1 MSYTT
6 STRVSVEDDVATVG
20 TSASRTASRPA
31 ARNAVQPAVQASAPA
46 SAKASVQ
53 TVARTLT
60 PRLTTTVPREY
71 VHRAAVS
78 EVLLTGW
85 EAAAE
90 PAGPDRPDEFAVSA
104 QWPRSH
110 SFFTQ
115 SGGYQDPMLLIE
127 SVRQIG
133 SLLAHAEFGVPFGH
147 QFLMWDMFFNTCPEL
162 LVADAVPTE
171 VELRTVCRDIVRRGR
186 VLGGMRY
193 DVTVLRDGKAL
204 ATAGAAFSCTSP
216 AVHRRLRAGRPTTT
230 DRVVPPAIDPAAVG
244 HSDDRHVL
252 LAEPKS
258 RPEAEPKSRPEA
270 RPESRSE
277 ARPES
282 RSESELKSALKPEPR
297 SASGTGDRW
306 ELRVDTA
313 HPTFFDHPVD
323 HIPGMVLL
331 EAARQAA
338 LVSTGMPDA
347 LLVGLKSNFA
357 RYAEFDAPCW
367 IEPQAEPHGT
377 EGGVLVRVRGTQHAE
392 TVFTA
397 ELVLSPRGR

>member
-6 STRVSVEDDVATVG
+6 STRVSVESDVATVA
-20 TSASRTASRPA
+20 TRAPRT
-31 ARNAVQPAVQASAPA
+31 
-46 SAKASVQ
+46 
-53 TVARTLT
+53 TARTPQ

-90 PAGPDRPDEFAVSA
+90 PVGPDRSDVFAVSA

-147 QFLMWDMFFNTCPEL
+147 QFLMWDMSFSTAPEL

-204 ATAGAAFSCTSP
+204 ATGGAAFSCTSP

-230 DRVVPPAIDPAAVG
+230 DRVVPPGIEPAAVG
-244 HSDDRHVL
+244 HSGDHHVL
-252 LAEPKS
+252 LAEP
-258 RPEAEPKSRPEA
+258 
-270 RPESRSE
+270 ES
-277 ARPES
+277 A
-282 RSESELKSALKPEPR
+282 A
-297 SASGTGDRW
+297 GTGDRW

-347 LLVGLKSNFA
+347 LLLGLKSNFA

-367 IEPQAEPHGT
+367 IEPRVEPHGT
-377 EGGVLVRVRGTQHAE
+377 DGGVLVRVRGTQHAE

>member
-6 STRVSVEDDVATVG
+6 STRVSVESDVATVA
-20 TSASRTASRPA
+20 TRAPRT
-31 ARNAVQPAVQASAPA
+31 
-46 SAKASVQ
+46 
-53 TVARTLT
+53 TARTLQ

-85 EAAAE
+85 EAATA
-90 PAGPDRPDEFAVSA
+90 PAGPDLSDVFAVSA

-147 QFLMWDMFFNTCPEL
+147 QFLMWDMSFSTVPEL

-204 ATAGAAFSCTSP
+204 ATGGAAFSCTSP

-230 DRVVPPAIDPAAVG
+230 DRVVPPGIDPAAVG
-244 HSDDRHVL
+244 HSGDHHVL
-252 LAEPKS
+252 LAEPGAGAGAGAA
-258 RPEAEPKSRPEA
+258 P
-270 RPESRSE
+270 
-277 ARPES
+277 
-282 RSESELKSALKPEPR
+282 
-297 SASGTGDRW
+297 GIGDRW

-347 LLVGLKSNFA
+347 LLLGLKSNFT

-367 IEPQAEPHGT
+367 IEPRVEPHGT
-377 EGGVLVRVRGTQHAE
+377 DGGVLVRVRGTQHAE

>member
-6 STRVSVEDDVATVG
+6 STRVSVDDDVATVG
-20 TSASRTASRPA
+20 TSASRTA
-31 ARNAVQPAVQASAPA
+31 ARNAVQPAVQTA
-46 SAKASVQ
+46 
-53 TVARTLT
+53 ARTLT

-90 PAGPDRPDEFAVSA
+90 PAEADQPDEFAVSA

-162 LVADAVPTE
+162 LVADAAPTE
-171 VELRTVCRDIVRRGR
+171 VELRTVCRDIVRKGR

-193 DVTVLRDGKAL
+193 DVTVLRDGKAM

-244 HSDDRHVL
+244 HSDDRLVL
-252 LAEPKS
+252 LAEP
-258 RPEAEPKSRPEA
+258 E
-270 RPESRSE
+270 
-277 ARPES
+277 
-282 RSESELKSALKPEPR
+282 PEPG
-297 SASGTGDRW
+297 STSGIGDRW

-347 LLVGLKSNFA
+347 LLLGLKSNFA

-367 IEPQAEPHGT
+367 IEPQVEPHGT

-397 ELVLSPRGR
+397 ELVLGPRRR

>member
-31 ARNAVQPAVQASAPA
+31 ARTAVQPAVQTSAQASAR
-46 SAKASVQ
+46 ASVQ
-53 TVARTLT
+53 TATRTLT

-90 PAGPDRPDEFAVSA
+90 PAGPDPDEFAVSA

-147 QFLMWDMFFNTCPEL
+147 QFLMWDMFFSTSPEL

-193 DVTVLRDGKAL
+193 DVTVLRDGKAM

-252 LAEPKS
+252 LAEP
-258 RPEAEPKSRPEA
+258 EPGST
-270 RPESRSE
+270 
-277 ARPES
+277 
-282 RSESELKSALKPEPR
+282 
-297 SASGTGDRW
+297 SGIGDRW

-347 LLVGLKSNFA
+347 LLLGLKSNFA

-367 IEPQAEPHGT
+367 IEPQTEPHGT

-397 ELVLSPRGR
+397 ELVLGPRRR

>member
-6 STRVSVEDDVATVG
+6 STRVSVESDVATVA
-20 TSASRTASRPA
+20 TRAPRTI
-31 ARNAVQPAVQASAPA
+31 
-46 SAKASVQ
+46 
-53 TVARTLT
+53 ARTT
-60 PRLTTTVPREY
+60 QPRLTTTVPREY

-90 PAGPDRPDEFAVSA
+90 AAGPDRSDVFAVSA

-147 QFLMWDMFFNTCPEL
+147 QFLMWDMSFSTAPEL

-204 ATAGAAFSCTSP
+204 ATGGAAFSCTSP

-230 DRVVPPAIDPAAVG
+230 DRVVPPGIEPAAVG
-244 HSDDRHVL
+244 HSGDRHVL
-252 LAEPKS
+252 LAEPG
-258 RPEAEPKSRPEA
+258 
-270 RPESRSE
+270 
-277 ARPES
+277 
-282 RSESELKSALKPEPR
+282 SAAGADE
-297 SASGTGDRW
+297 RW

-338 LVSTGMPDA
+338 LVSSGMPDA
-347 LLVGLKSNFA
+347 LLLGLKSNFA

-367 IEPQAEPHGT
+367 IEPRVEPHGT
-377 EGGVLVRVRGTQHAE
+377 DGGVLVRVRGTQHAE

>member
-6 STRVSVEDDVATVG
+6 STRVSVESDVATVA
-20 TSASRTASRPA
+20 TRAPRTI
-31 ARNAVQPAVQASAPA
+31 
-46 SAKASVQ
+46 
-53 TVARTLT
+53 ARTT
-60 PRLTTTVPREY
+60 QPRLTTTVPREY

-90 PAGPDRPDEFAVSA
+90 AAGPDRSDVFAVSA

-147 QFLMWDMFFNTCPEL
+147 QFLMWDMSFSTAPEL

-204 ATAGAAFSCTSP
+204 ATGGAAFSCTSP

-230 DRVVPPAIDPAAVG
+230 DRVVPPGIEPAAVG
-244 HSDDRHVL
+244 HSGDRHVL
-252 LAEPKS
+252 LAEPGS
-258 RPEAEPKSRPEA
+258 TAGADE
-270 RPESRSE
+270 
-277 ARPES
+277 
-282 RSESELKSALKPEPR
+282 
-297 SASGTGDRW
+297 RW

-338 LVSTGMPDA
+338 LVSSGMPDA
-347 LLVGLKSNFA
+347 LLLGLKSNFA

-367 IEPQAEPHGT
+367 IEPRVEPHGT
-377 EGGVLVRVRGTQHAE
+377 DGGVLVRVRGTQHAE

>member
-31 ARNAVQPAVQASAPA
+31 ARNAVQSAVQT
-46 SAKASVQ
+46 SVQ
-53 TVARTLT
+53 TAARTLT

-90 PAGPDRPDEFAVSA
+90 PAGPDPDEFAVSA

-147 QFLMWDMFFNTCPEL
+147 QFLMWDMFFSTSPEL

-193 DVTVLRDGKAL
+193 DVTVLRDGRAL

-258 RPEAEPKSRPEA
+258 RPGSRPE
-270 RPESRSE
+270 SE
-277 ARPES
+277 PGW
-282 RSESELKSALKPEPR
+282 
-297 SASGTGDRW
+297 ASGTGDRW

-331 EAARQAA
+331 EAARQAG

-347 LLVGLKSNFA
+347 LLLGLKSNFA

>member
-6 STRVSVEDDVATVG
+6 STRVCVEDDVATVG

-31 ARNAVQPAVQASAPA
+31 ARSAVQPALQTSAQASVQV
-46 SAKASVQ
+46 SAQASVQ
-53 TVARTLT
+53 TAARTLT

-90 PAGPDRPDEFAVSA
+90 PAGPDPDEFAVSA

-147 QFLMWDMFFNTCPEL
+147 QFLMWDMFFSTSPEL

-193 DVTVLRDGKAL
+193 DVTVLRDGRAL

-216 AVHRRLRAGRPTTT
+216 AVHRRLRAGRPTTS

-252 LAEPKS
+252 LAEPG
-258 RPEAEPKSRPEA
+258 
-270 RPESRSE
+270 
-277 ARPES
+277 
-282 RSESELKSALKPEPR
+282 
-297 SASGTGDRW
+297 SASGSGDRW

-347 LLVGLKSNFA
+347 LLLGLKSNFA

>member
-1 MSYTT
+1 
-6 STRVSVEDDVATVG
+6 
-20 TSASRTASRPA
+20 
-31 ARNAVQPAVQASAPA
+31 
-46 SAKASVQ
+46 
-53 TVARTLT
+53 
-60 PRLTTTVPREY
+60 
-71 VHRAAVS
+71 
-78 EVLLTGW
+78 
-85 EAAAE
+85 
-90 PAGPDRPDEFAVSA
+90 
-104 QWPRSH
+104 
-110 SFFTQ
+110 
-115 SGGYQDPMLLIE
+115 
-127 SVRQIG
+127 
-133 SLLAHAEFGVPFGH
+133 
-147 QFLMWDMFFNTCPEL
+147 MFFNTCPEL

-193 DVTVLRDGKAL
+193 DVTVLRDGKAM

-252 LAEPKS
+252 LAEP
-258 RPEAEPKSRPEA
+258 EPGST
-270 RPESRSE
+270 
-277 ARPES
+277 
-282 RSESELKSALKPEPR
+282 
-297 SASGTGDRW
+297 SGIGDRW

-347 LLVGLKSNFA
+347 LLLGLKSNFA

-367 IEPQAEPHGT
+367 IEPQVEPHGT

-397 ELVLSPRGR
+397 ELVLGPRRR

>member
-1 MSYTT
+1 MSYIT
-6 STRVSVEDDVATVG
+6 STRVSVEDEVAAVATR
-20 TSASRTASRPA
+20 APRPA
-31 ARNAVQPAVQASAPA
+31 AR
-46 SAKASVQ
+46 
-53 TVARTLT
+53 TLQ

-90 PAGPDRPDEFAVSA
+90 LAGPDLPDVFAVSA

-110 SFFTQ
+110 SFFTP

-147 QFLMWDMFFNTCPEL
+147 QFLMWDMSFSTAPEL
-162 LVADAVPTE
+162 LVAGAAPTE

-193 DVTVLRDGKAL
+193 DVTVLRDGQAL

-230 DRVVPPAIDPAAVG
+230 DRVAPPSIDPAAVG
-244 HSDDRHVL
+244 HADDRHVL
-252 LAEPKS
+252 LAEPA
-258 RPEAEPKSRPEA
+258 P
-270 RPESRSE
+270 
-277 ARPES
+277 
-282 RSESELKSALKPEPR
+282 
-297 SASGTGDRW
+297 GVDNRW

-338 LVSTGMPDA
+338 LVSTGLPDA
-347 LLVGLKSNFA
+347 LLLGLKSNFA

-367 IEPQAEPHGT
+367 IEPYPEIRST
-377 EGGVLVRVRGTQHAE
+377 DDGVLVRVRGTQHAE

-397 ELVLSPRGR
+397 DLVLKPSGR

>member
-1 MSYTT
+1 MSYIT

-20 TSASRTASRPA
+20 TSAPRTASRPA
-31 ARNAVQPAVQASAPA
+31 VQPAVQSTAQPAVQSA
-46 SAKASVQ
+46 
-53 TVARTLT
+53 ARTLQ

-90 PAGPDRPDEFAVSA
+90 PAGPDQPDEFAVSA

-147 QFLMWDMFFNTCPEL
+147 QFLMWDMSFNTSPEL

-204 ATAGAAFSCTSP
+204 ATGGAAFSCTSP

-230 DRVVPPAIDPAAVG
+230 DRVVPTAIDPAAVG

-252 LAEPKS
+252 LAEPKTGS
-258 RPEAEPKSRPEA
+258 TP
-270 RPESRSE
+270 
-277 ARPES
+277 
-282 RSESELKSALKPEPR
+282 
-297 SASGTGDRW
+297 GIGDRW

-347 LLVGLKSNFA
+347 LLLGLKSNFA

>member
-6 STRVSVEDDVATVG
+6 STRVPVDSDPATVD
-20 TSASRTASRPA
+20 TRAPRT
-31 ARNAVQPAVQASAPA
+31 
-46 SAKASVQ
+46 
-53 TVARTLT
+53 TTRTLQ

-85 EAAAE
+85 EAAVEATGATGATE
-90 PAGPDRPDEFAVSA
+90 AAGPDRSDVFAVSA

-115 SGGYQDPMLLIE
+115 TGGYQDPMLLIE
-127 SVRQIG
+127 SVRQVG
-133 SLLAHAEFGVPFGH
+133 SLLAHAEFDVPFGH
-147 QFLMWDMFFNTCPEL
+147 QFLMWDMSFSTAREL
-162 LVADAVPTE
+162 LVADDVPTE
-171 VELRTVCRDIVRRGR
+171 IELRTVCRDIVRRGR

-193 DVTVLRDGKAL
+193 DVTVLRDGRAL

-216 AVHRRLRAGRPTTT
+216 AVHRRLRAGRLTTT
-230 DRVVPPAIDPAAVG
+230 DRVVPPPIDPAAVG
-244 HSDDRHVL
+244 HLGDRHVL
-252 LAEPKS
+252 LAEPA
-258 RPEAEPKSRPEA
+258 PGA
-270 RPESRSE
+270 
-277 ARPES
+277 
-282 RSESELKSALKPEPR
+282 
-297 SASGTGDRW
+297 GDRW

-338 LVSTGMPDA
+338 LVSSGMPDA
-347 LLVGLKSNFA
+347 LLLGLKSNFA
-357 RYAEFDAPCW
+357 RYAEFDASCW
-367 IEPQAEPHGT
+367 IEPRVEPHGN
-377 EGGVLVRVRGTQHAE
+377 EGGALVRVRGTQHAE

-397 ELVLSPRGR
+397 ELVLSPRGH

>member
-6 STRVSVEDDVATVG
+6 STRVSVESDVATVA
-20 TSASRTASRPA
+20 TRAPRTI
-31 ARNAVQPAVQASAPA
+31 
-46 SAKASVQ
+46 
-53 TVARTLT
+53 ARTT
-60 PRLTTTVPREY
+60 QPRLTTTVPREY

-90 PAGPDRPDEFAVSA
+90 AAGPDRSDVFAVSA

-147 QFLMWDMFFNTCPEL
+147 QFLMWDMSFSTAPEL

-204 ATAGAAFSCTSP
+204 ATGGAAFSCTSP

-230 DRVVPPAIDPAAVG
+230 DRVVPPGIEPAAVG
-244 HSDDRHVL
+244 HSGDHHVL
-252 LAEPKS
+252 LAEPG
-258 RPEAEPKSRPEA
+258 
-270 RPESRSE
+270 
-277 ARPES
+277 
-282 RSESELKSALKPEPR
+282 SA
-297 SASGTGDRW
+297 AGTGDRW

-338 LVSTGMPDA
+338 LVSSGMPDA
-347 LLVGLKSNFA
+347 LLLGLKSNFA

-367 IEPQAEPHGT
+367 IEPRVEPHGT
-377 EGGVLVRVRGTQHAE
+377 DGGVLVRVRGTQHAE

>member
-6 STRVSVEDDVATVG
+6 STRVSVESDLATVATK
-20 TSASRTASRPA
+20 APRT
-31 ARNAVQPAVQASAPA
+31 
-46 SAKASVQ
+46 
-53 TVARTLT
+53 TARTLQ

-90 PAGPDRPDEFAVSA
+90 PAGPDRSDVFAVSA

-147 QFLMWDMFFNTCPEL
+147 QFLMWDMSFSTAPEL

-171 VELRTVCRDIVRRGR
+171 VELRTVCSDIVRRGR

-204 ATAGAAFSCTSP
+204 ATGGAAFSCTSP

-230 DRVVPPAIDPAAVG
+230 DRVVPPGIDPAAVG
-244 HSDDRHVL
+244 HSGDRHVL
-252 LAEPKS
+252 LAEPG
-258 RPEAEPKSRPEA
+258 PAA
-270 RPESRSE
+270 
-277 ARPES
+277 
-282 RSESELKSALKPEPR
+282 
-297 SASGTGDRW
+297 GTGDRW

-338 LVSTGMPDA
+338 LVSSGMPDA
-347 LLVGLKSNFA
+347 LLLGLKSNFA

-367 IEPQAEPHGT
+367 IEPRVEPHGT
-377 EGGVLVRVRGTQHAE
+377 DGGVLVRVRGTQHAE

>member
-6 STRVSVEDDVATVG
+6 STRVSVESDVATVA
-20 TSASRTASRPA
+20 TRAPRTI
-31 ARNAVQPAVQASAPA
+31 
-46 SAKASVQ
+46 
-53 TVARTLT
+53 ARTT
-60 PRLTTTVPREY
+60 QPRLTTTVPREY

-90 PAGPDRPDEFAVSA
+90 AAGPDRSDVFAVSA

-147 QFLMWDMFFNTCPEL
+147 QFLMWDMSFSTAPEL

-204 ATAGAAFSCTSP
+204 ATGGAAFSCTSP

-230 DRVVPPAIDPAAVG
+230 DRVVPPGIEPAAVG
-244 HSDDRHVL
+244 HSGDRHVL
-252 LAEPKS
+252 LAEPG
-258 RPEAEPKSRPEA
+258 
-270 RPESRSE
+270 
-277 ARPES
+277 
-282 RSESELKSALKPEPR
+282 SA
-297 SASGTGDRW
+297 TGADERW

-338 LVSTGMPDA
+338 LVSSGMPDA
-347 LLVGLKSNFA
+347 LLLGLKSNFA

-367 IEPQAEPHGT
+367 IEPRVEPHGT
-377 EGGVLVRVRGTQHAE
+377 DGGVLVRVRGTQHAE

>member
-20 TSASRTASRPA
+20 TSASRTALRPA
-31 ARNAVQPAVQASAPA
+31 ARNAVQPAVQASAQA

-53 TVARTLT
+53 TAARTLT

-90 PAGPDRPDEFAVSA
+90 PAGPERPDEFAVSA

-147 QFLMWDMFFNTCPEL
+147 QFLMWDMFFSTSPEL

-193 DVTVLRDGKAL
+193 DVTVLRDGRAL

-258 RPEAEPKSRPEA
+258 RPKSRP
-270 RPESRSE
+270 
-277 ARPES
+277 
-282 RSESELKSALKPEPR
+282 ESELKSELEPEPG

-338 LVSTGMPDA
+338 LVSTGLPDA

-367 IEPQAEPHGT
+367 IEPQVEPHGT